1 MQRRVRW
8 EKRHAARLI
17 SRAFADESCPLMQE
31 PLSVKSCIYTAF
43 INTYVYIQDY
53 SICEPG
59 FVARAP
65 GFVRVIHEPINYSK
79 KTRLLKRLGFVRE
92 LSDCD
97 PRYGL
102 DTATRAQCC
111 LAESALN
118 RISSV
123 MRVESMGIG
132 KRQLEMGAE

>member
-1 MQRRVRW
+1 MGVHFVW
-8 EKRHAARLI
+8 IILFANPGS
-17 SRAFADESCPLMQE
+17 SRE
-31 PLSVKSCIYTAF
+31 PQGSSGLFTNPSI
-43 INTYVYIQDY
+43 IQ
-53 SICEPG
+53 
-59 FVARAP
+59 
-65 GFVRVIHEPINYSK
+65 K

-132 KRQLEMGAE
+132 KGQLEMGAE

>member
-1 MQRRVRW
+1 MRSFVQLDV
-8 EKRHAARLI
+8 
-17 SRAFADESCPLMQE
+17 E
-31 PLSVKSCIYTAF
+31 PLAHLSFHDIRVSAPSTNVTF
-43 INTYVYIQDY
+43 FDVENQSRREVPRLNQDY

-132 KRQLEMGAE
+132 KGQLEMGAE